1 MKLEQRKKE
10 KEIIIK
16 GLNEMSDLK
25 KYVARRKNEDAEF
38 AENYDIGYQNFK
50 IGVLLKG
57 LRVKSGLTQEELAD
71 KLQTKKSVI
80 SRIENHA
87 EDIKL
92 STLRRYA
99 KSLGRRIK
107 IEVV

>member
-1 MKLEQRKKE
+1 
-10 KEIIIK
+10 
-16 GLNEMSDLK
+16 MSDLK
-25 KYVARRKNEDAEF
+25 KYMSKRKKDDNEF

-50 IGVLLKG
+50 IGVLLKE
-57 LRVKSGLTQEELAD
+57 LRQESGLSQEELA
-71 KLQTKKSVI
+71 KRLKTKKSVI

-87 EDIKL
+87 DDIRL

-99 KSLGRRIK
+99 KSLGRKIK

>member
-1 MKLEQRKKE
+1 
-10 KEIIIK
+10 
-16 GLNEMSDLK
+16 MSDLK
-25 KYVARRKNEDAEF
+25 KYISKRKITDPEF

-50 IGVLLKG
+50 VGVLLKQ
-57 LRVKSGLTQEELAD
+57 LRQEAGLTQEELAG
-71 KLQTKKSVI
+71 KLKTKKSVI

-87 EDIKL
+87 EDIRL

-107 IEVV
+107 IEVI

>member
-1 MKLEQRKKE
+1 
-10 KEIIIK
+10 
-16 GLNEMSDLK
+16 MSDLK
-25 KYVARRKNEDAEF
+25 KYISKRKNEESDF

-50 IGVLLKG
+50 IGVLLKQ
-57 LRVKSGLTQEELAD
+57 LRLESGLSQDELAQ
-71 KLQTKKSVI
+71 KLKTKKSVI

-87 EDIKL
+87 DDIRL

-99 KSLGRRIK
+99 KTLGRRIK